1 MYKLDIA
8 KGESMSNSL
17 KIVVFIM
24 VVFNMVYNAFLP
36 LHPDEA
42 YYWVWS
48 QNLQLSYFDH
58 PPMVAYFIKLFTIAG
73 NSEFFVRLVSIFCIT
88 GAGVLNYSLGKELL
102 GAKVAGRA
110 LLLFLF
116 MPLTQGGY
124 HIVTPD
130 APFIL
135 FWSLS
140 LYFLHKAIF
149 KGDTKAFYITG
160 IMAGLM
166 MLSKYPGVL
175 LFPAVLLFLL
185 LSEKYRH
192 LLFKKEIYLAVM
204 LAIAVFSPVII
215 WNAQHNWVSFAF
227 QLSHGMGGAKVI
239 NWNTFGMFV
248 AGQAGVANPIFF
260 VAMVFYFL
268 KNIKQNIQDEKLS
281 FLLWPFLVPILFFGY
296 AALFSKSE
304 PNWPATAYFTG
315 TILLAYWLTAVQ
327 KRWILISG
335 VVLTTVLI
343 SITLFPQFFPWL
355 PPKAALLARVSG
367 SDIAFKN
374 ATSYINAADEIVI
387 SDSFQNASCTWY
399 YMPQKE
405 KVYILTPVRPS
416 TYDFWNQNVMD
427 KGISQAIFIGDVG
440 RRNELAAVFER
451 VELVT
456 VVKYEDRYA
465 KKQYEVY
472 RCYNYKGKGI

>member
-1 MYKLDIA
+1 
-8 KGESMSNSL
+8 MSNSL
-17 KIVVFIM
+17 KAVVFIM
-24 VVFNMVYNAFLP
+24 VIFNIVYNAFLP

-58 PPMVAYFIKLFTIAG
+58 PPMVAYFIKLFTSVG
-73 NSEFFVRLVSIFCIT
+73 NSEIFVRLVSIFCIT
-88 GAGVLNYSLGKELL
+88 GAGLLNYSLGKELL
-102 GAKVAGRA
+102 GEKIAGRA

-135 FWSLS
+135 FWSLTI
-140 LYFLHKAIF
+140 YFLHSAIF
-149 KGDTKAFYITG
+149 KGNRKTFYITG
-160 IMAGLM
+160 VMAGLM

-175 LFPAVLLFLL
+175 LFPAVLIFLL
-185 LSEKYRH
+185 LSEKYRKF
-192 LLFKKEIYLAVM
+192 LLEKEIYLAT
-204 LAIAVFSPVII
+204 LIALVIFSPVII
-215 WNAQHNWVSFAF
+215 WNAQHDWISFAF
-227 QLSHGMGGAKVI
+227 QFSHGMAEEKVI
-239 NWNTFGMFV
+239 NWNTFGMFL

-260 VAMVFYFL
+260 VAMLFYFF
-268 KNIKQNIQDEKLS
+268 KNMKQNLQDEKLS

-296 AALFSKSE
+296 AALFKKAE

-315 TILLAYWLTAVQ
+315 TILLAYWLTIVQ

-335 VVLTTVLI
+335 VVLTTTLI

-367 SDIAFKN
+367 SDVVFKSAGN
-374 ATSYINAADEIVI
+374 YIDANHEIVI
-387 SDSFQNASCTWY
+387 SDSFQNASCAWY
-399 YMPQKE
+399 YMPQKQ
-405 KVYILTPVRPS
+405 KVYILTPTRPS
-416 TYDFWNQNVMD
+416 AYDSWNGD
-427 KGISQAIFIGDVG
+427 IIARGIPQAIFIGDVG
-440 RRNELAAVFER
+440 RRDQLAAAFER

-456 VVKYEDRYA
+456 VLKYEDKYT
-465 KKQYEVY
+465 KKQYEVF
-472 RCYNYKGKGI
+472 RCYNYKGTGS